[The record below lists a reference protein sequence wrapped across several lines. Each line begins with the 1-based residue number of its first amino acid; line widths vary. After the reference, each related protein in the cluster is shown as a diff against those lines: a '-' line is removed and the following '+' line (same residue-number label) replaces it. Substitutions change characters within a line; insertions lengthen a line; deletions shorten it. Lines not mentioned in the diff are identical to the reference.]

1 MPTRVQL
8 VLAACALALVVSVPL
23 VYASGRIQHARN
35 MRVVEEGALYR
46 CGQLTPAGLERAIRE
61 RGIRTVVTFRA
72 ARKQGEKS
80 PDEWEEQF
88 CADRGVNYRRI
99 PPQVWGADEAG
110 DIPAQ
115 EVVNKFLAVMDKPEN
130 RPVLVHCFAGVH
142 RTGTM
147 CAIYRMEFNGWSPPR
162 ALREMHHMG
171 FDPDEMHPHIRD
183 YLTNY
188 KPRAK

>member
-1 MPTRVQL
+1 MPSRLQL
-8 VLAACALALVVSVPL
+8 VLGTCALALVASVPL
-23 VYASGRIQHARN
+23 VYASSQIKHERN
-35 MRVVEEGALYR
+35 LRVVEEGALYR
-46 CGQLTPAGLERAIRE
+46 CGQLTPAGLERVIRE
-61 RGIRTVVTFRA
+61 RGIRTVVSFRA
-72 ARKQGEKS
+72 ARKNGDKA

-88 CADRGVNYRRI
+88 CADRQLNYKRI
-99 PPQVWGADEAG
+99 PPRVWGADEDG
-110 DIPAQ
+110 DIPA
-115 EVVNKFLAVMDKPEN
+115 EEAVREFLDVMDKPAN

-147 CAIYRMEFNGWSPPR
+147 CAIYRMEYNGWPAAR

-171 FDPDEMHPHIRD
+171 FHPSEMHPHIRD

>member
-1 MPTRVQL
+1 MPSRLQL
-8 VLAACALALVVSVPL
+8 VLAAGALALVVSVPL
-23 VYASGRIQHARN
+23 VYASGRVQHARN

-61 RGIRTVVTFRA
+61 RGIRTVVTLRPTA
-72 ARKQGEKS
+72 QPGDKS
-80 PDEWEEQF
+80 PDDWEEKF
-88 CADRGVNYRRI
+88 CAERGVNFRRI
-99 PPQVWGADEAG
+99 PPRVWGADEEGEIA
-110 DIPAQ
+110 AEQ
-115 EVVNKFLAVMDKPEN
+115 AVREFLAVMDKPEN

-147 CAIYRMEFNGWSPPR
+147 CAIYRLEYNGWPLPR

-171 FDPDEMHPHIRD
+171 FAPADMHPHIRD

-188 KPRAK
+188 KPRN